1 MKLFFG
7 RVCLIWVLVCACG
20 QAHELQEHKLQMV
33 LRDDRHLTLSL
44 WLDIP
49 NAMHKTLEPSLT
61 SAAFALK
68 YSAMPL
74 SLFEKA
80 WGQCISVWREQWQL
94 KNSAG
99 TAISSPVWRWP
110 DGAVLQNQIK
120 LQMMANVTGTAH
132 AHAELT
138 VIAGEVV
145 SNSILQ
151 SARLKMPT
159 SWKPLMVVSYKPLQ
173 QWTPSSEKTVL
184 LKF

>member
-1 MKLFFG
+1 MKRFFG
-7 RVCLIWVLVCACG
+7 RVCLLWVLVCACV

-33 LRDDRHLTLSL
+33 LRDDRHLIMSL

-49 NAMHKTLEPSLT
+49 NAMRKTLEPSLS
-61 SAAFALK
+61 SAAFEMK

-74 SLFEKA
+74 PLFEKA
-80 WGQCISVWREQWQL
+80 WGQCISAWREQWQL

-99 TAISSPVWRWP
+99 GAVSSPVWRWP
-110 DGAVLQNQIK
+110 DGAALQNQIK

-132 AHAELT
+132 AHAEST

-145 SNSILQ
+145 SNSMLQ
-151 SARLKMPT
+151 SARLQMPM
-159 SWKPLMVVSYKPLQ
+159 SWKPMMVVSYKPSQ
-173 QWTPSSEKTVL
+173 QWTPSSEKPVL